1 MIRPCFDIL
10 KHPVNYIP
18 QLRQID
24 VLEILNFNRLSKFS
38 NMDRHYSKIQN
49 PPMDNSKILSRLYL
63 YKHCDLVFLLPRS
76 KLLLCFPQLLLT
88 IIINLIKRGQLVSS
102 NFQYIF
108 QEVSSHR
115 IGEPLEYIFMLYTS
129 LLDAEGPSI
138 QQEQFIKELHS
149 TRYTKSLKT

>member
-1 MIRPCFDIL
+1 
-10 KHPVNYIP
+10 
-18 QLRQID
+18 
-24 VLEILNFNRLSKFS
+24 
-38 NMDRHYSKIQN
+38 MDRNYSKIQN
-49 PPMDNSKILSRLYL
+49 LLMDNNNILSRLYL
-63 YKHCDLVFLLPRS
+63 YKRRDLVFLLPWS

-115 IGEPLEYIFMLYTS
+115 IGEPLEYILMLYTS

-138 QQEQFIKELHS
+138 QHEQFIKEIFFFIKKFIKELDS
-149 TRYTKSLKT
+149 TRYAKSLKTWNGYN